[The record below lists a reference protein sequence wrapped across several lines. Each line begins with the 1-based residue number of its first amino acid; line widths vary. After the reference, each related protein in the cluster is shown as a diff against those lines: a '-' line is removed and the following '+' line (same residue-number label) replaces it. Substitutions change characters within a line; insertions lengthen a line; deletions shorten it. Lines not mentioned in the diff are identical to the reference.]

1 MGGYRH
7 LLFVLALLQAGMGLL
22 AAAGQLLF
30 TGANPLY
37 LAAPLGR
44 AALLVTAAAAA
55 AAGRRWGP
63 VAVIVLEGL
72 SVFGFWLSGLVGLL
86 PWVDDTVTMTG
97 LLGGVLLPGA
107 MLYLAVRVLTG
118 AGSPPVVTVVG
129 PPPGRPLP
137 VPVPA
142 GPPARRPAPT
152 LFLPTEEIR

>member
-1 MGGYRH
+1 MAGHRH

-55 AAGRRWGP
+55 TAGRRWGP

-97 LLGGVLLPGA
+97 LLGNVVLPGA
-107 MLYLAVRVLTG
+107 MLYLAVRVLAVRVPAVQVPAVQVPAGGVPAATG
-118 AGSPPVVTVVG
+118 A
-129 PPPGRPLP
+129 PPGRP
-137 VPVPA
+137 
-142 GPPARRPAPT
+142 ART
-152 LFLPTEEIR
+152 LFLPTEELR